1 MPFSVSKILTNPSIL
16 FVDSGNIF
24 SREEPEVTMEEE
36 REGGEKNNNKKEDS
50 YIDEVTDICR
60 YFCRQNFKCLFR
72 FRKFLPI
79 RRSFSSNIFSREER
93 WTGSNG
99 AEEWKGKRKIR
110 GDIFVRTVFH
120 ISTIGV

>member
-50 YIDEVTDICR
+50 YI
-60 YFCRQNFKCLFR
+60 
-72 FRKFLPI
+72 
-79 RRSFSSNIFSREER
+79 
-93 WTGSNG
+93 
-99 AEEWKGKRKIR
+99 GKVI
-110 GDIFVRTVFH
+110 
-120 ISTIGV
+120 